1 MNPFS
6 SPAASPY
13 LEISAAPPAPARKNL
28 SHRTLLGTAGGLLSQ
43 GATLC
48 TNLILT
54 PIIAGLLGQAL
65 FGVWTMINQINNY
78 IALGE
83 FRVASVLKY
92 QLAGLQHSADFSHKR
107 RLVGASVVLLAV
119 ILPLLVLSIFAAAWM
134 SPSIFPGV
142 HEHLPSIRWAM
153 GISGAGMLLMQVVS
167 VPGGV
172 MRGENLDYKAMW
184 LRSSLVV
191 LTSVVGLG
199 LLFYGWGLIGL
210 AVAVLLRQIIYT
222 GVWQILACRHVAWYG
237 VERPSRAEVSSAARG
252 SIWVFVS
259 GLGFLAL
266 STGDLILAGIMLGP
280 AAASTYY
287 VTGALLRFAMMP
299 MGSLN
304 AASGPGIAG
313 LCGAGD
319 WRRLGKVMND
329 YFLIS
334 QFYLAWIG
342 AVALAVNAAFVISWM
357 GPSYDGG
364 HLLLALLLVGRVL
377 LTQLEVDGNVLDGM
391 LCFRQRAMVLAGS
404 VGLALAV
411 SVWAG
416 HQWGLAGMAAGP
428 LIGRVL
434 TLVLFR
440 RLIANAQPS
449 LQLGGMLRPRLLVV
463 TVALWSLAWTSTELF
478 QPIGWI
484 AIAVNSAIT
493 AVIAFVVLC
502 FVGVGAADRALV
514 QARFGKLL
522 HRFASPMRGRPS

>member
-6 SPAASPY
+6 APSVGTGLDIPAPAQ
-13 LEISAAPPAPARKNL
+13 APARKNL
-28 SHRTLLGTAGGLLSQ
+28 SRRTLLGTAGGLLTQ
-43 GATLC
+43 GATLF
-48 TNLILT
+48 TNLVLT
-54 PIIAGLLGQAL
+54 PVTAGLLGQSL

-92 QLAGLQHSADFSHKR
+92 QLAGLQHSDDFSHKR
-107 RLVGASVVLLAV
+107 RLVGASVLLLAV
-119 ILPLLVLSIFAAAWM
+119 ILPLLVLAIFATAWM
-134 SPSIFPGV
+134 SPAIFPGV
-142 HEHLPSIRWAM
+142 HEHLPAIRWAM

-191 LTSVVGLG
+191 FTSVVGLG

-222 GVWQILACRHVAWYG
+222 IVWQVLACRHVSWYG
-237 VERPSRAEVSSAARG
+237 VERPSRAEVTSAARG
-252 SIWVFVS
+252 SVWVFCS

-319 WRRLGKVMND
+319 WTRLGKVMND
-329 YFLIS
+329 YSLIT

-342 AVALAVNAAFVISWM
+342 AVALAVNASFILSWM
-357 GPSYDGG
+357 GPAYDGG

-377 LTQLEVDGNVLDGM
+377 LTQLEIDGNVLDGM
-391 LCFRQRAMVLAGS
+391 LCFRQRAMVLAGG
-404 VGLALAV
+404 VALALV
-411 SVWAG
+411 ISVWAG
-416 HQWGLAGMAAGP
+416 RQWGLAGMAAGP
-428 LIGRVL
+428 LTGRVL

-440 RLIANAQPS
+440 RLIANAQPGLRLS
-449 LQLGGMLRPRLLVV
+449 GMFRPRLLVV
-463 TVALWSLAWTSTELF
+463 TVALWALAWTSIQSY
-478 QPIGWI
+478 QPVGWTTLA
-484 AIAVNSAIT
+484 AISAIT
-493 AVIAFVVLC
+493 AGISFVILC
-502 FVGVGAADRALV
+502 FVGLGTADRGLI
-514 QARFGKLL
+514 QARFGNLL
-522 HRFASPMRGRPS
+522 HRFASRLPGRSS

>member
-6 SPAASPY
+6 APAVGPC
-13 LEISAAPPAPARKNL
+13 LEIPAEAPAPVRKNL
-28 SHRTLLGTAGGLLSQ
+28 SRRTLLGTAGGLLTQ
-43 GATLC
+43 GATLF
-48 TNLILT
+48 TNLLLT
-54 PIIAGLLGQAL
+54 PVIAGLLGQAL

-92 QLAGLQHSADFSHKR
+92 QLAGLQHSEDFPHKR

-119 ILPLLVLSIFAAAWM
+119 ILPLLALAIAAAAWM
-134 SPSIFPGV
+134 SPAIFPGV
-142 HEHLPSIRWAM
+142 HEHLPAIRWAM

-191 LTSVVGLG
+191 FTSVVGLG

-222 GVWQILACRHVAWYG
+222 IVWQVLACRHVSWYG
-237 VERPSRAEVSSAARG
+237 VERPSRDEVSSAARG
-252 SIWVFVS
+252 SVWVFCS

-287 VTGALLRFAMMP
+287 ITGALLRFAVMP

-304 AASGPGIAG
+304 AASGPGMAG

-319 WRRLGKVMND
+319 WDRLGKVMND
-329 YFLIS
+329 YSLIS

-342 AVALAVNAAFVISWM
+342 SVALAVNASFVTSWM
-357 GPSYDGG
+357 GSSYDGG

-391 LCFRQRAMVLAGS
+391 LCFRQRAMVL
-404 VGLALAV
+404 VGGVALALVV

-416 HQWGLAGMAAGP
+416 RQWGLAGLAAGP
-428 LIGRVL
+428 LAGRVL

-440 RLIANAQPS
+440 RLIASVQPG
-449 LQLGGMLRPRLLVV
+449 LRLGGMFRPRLLIV
-463 TVALWSLAWTSTELF
+463 TVALWAFAWTSIQSF
-478 QPIGWI
+478 HPVGWTTL
-484 AIAVNSAIT
+484 AVISAIT
-493 AVIAFVVLC
+493 AAISFVILC
-502 FVGVGAADRALV
+502 FVGLGAADRGLI
-514 QARFGKLL
+514 QTRFGNLL
-522 HRFASPMRGRPS
+522 HRFASRLPGRPS

>member
-6 SPAASPY
+6 APALGPG
-13 LEISAAPPAPARKNL
+13 LEIHATAPTPARKNL
-28 SHRTLLGTAGGLLSQ
+28 SRRTLLGTAGGLLTQ
-43 GATLC
+43 GATLF
-48 TNLILT
+48 TNLVLT
-54 PIIAGLLGQAL
+54 PVIAGLLGQSL

-92 QLAGLQHSADFSHKR
+92 QLAGLQHSRDFPHKR
-107 RLVGASVVLLAV
+107 RLVGASVLLLAA
-119 ILPLLVLSIFAAAWM
+119 ILPLLSLAIIVVAWM
-134 SPSIFPGV
+134 SPAIFPGV
-142 HEHLPSIRWAM
+142 HEHLPAIRWAM

-184 LRSSLVV
+184 LRSFLVV
-191 LTSVVGLG
+191 FTSVVGLG

-222 GVWQILACRHVAWYG
+222 IVWQVLACRHVSWYG
-237 VERPSRAEVSSAARG
+237 VERPGSAEVSSAARG
-252 SIWVFVS
+252 SVWVFCS

-287 VTGALLRFAMMP
+287 VTGALLRFAIMP

-304 AASGPGIAG
+304 AASGPGLAG

-319 WRRLGKVMND
+319 WTRLGKVMND
-329 YFLIS
+329 YSLIT

-342 AVALAVNAAFVISWM
+342 AVALAVNASFIHSWM

-377 LTQLEVDGNVLDGM
+377 LTQIEVDGNVLDGM
-391 LCFRQRAMVLAGS
+391 LCFRQRAMVLAGG
-404 VGLALAV
+404 VMLALAV

-416 HQWGLAGMAAGP
+416 RHWGLAGMAAGP
-428 LIGRVL
+428 LAGRLL

-440 RLIANAQPS
+440 RLISNAQPG
-449 LQLGGMLRPRLLVV
+449 LHLGGMFRPRLLLV
-463 TVALWSLAWTSTELF
+463 TLALWALAWMSIQRY
-478 QPIGWI
+478 QPVGWKTL
-484 AIAVNSAIT
+484 AVTSAIT
-493 AVIAFVVLC
+493 AGLSFVLLC
-502 FVGVGAADRALV
+502 FVGLGAEDRGLI
-514 QARFGKLL
+514 QARFRNLL
-522 HRFASPMRGRPS
+522 HRFASRLPGRSS

>member
-6 SPAASPY
+6 APALGPG
-13 LEISAAPPAPARKNL
+13 LEIHATAPTPARKNL
-28 SHRTLLGTAGGLLSQ
+28 SRRTLLGTAGGLLTQ
-43 GATLC
+43 GATLF
-48 TNLILT
+48 TNLVLT
-54 PIIAGLLGQAL
+54 PVIAGLLGQSL

-92 QLAGLQHSADFSHKR
+92 QLAGLQHSRDFPHKR
-107 RLVGASVVLLAV
+107 RLVGASVLLLAA
-119 ILPLLVLSIFAAAWM
+119 ILPLLSLAIIVVAWM
-134 SPSIFPGV
+134 SPAIFPGV
-142 HEHLPSIRWAM
+142 HEHLPAIRWAM

-184 LRSSLVV
+184 LRSFLVV
-191 LTSVVGLG
+191 FTSVVGLG

-222 GVWQILACRHVAWYG
+222 IVWQVLACRHVSWYG
-237 VERPSRAEVSSAARG
+237 VERPGSAEVSSAARG
-252 SIWVFVS
+252 SVWVFCS

-287 VTGALLRFAMMP
+287 VTGALLRFAIMP
-299 MGSLN
+299 LGSLN
-304 AASGPGIAG
+304 AASGPGLAG

-319 WRRLGKVMND
+319 WTRLGKVMND
-329 YFLIS
+329 YSLIT

-342 AVALAVNAAFVISWM
+342 AVALAVNASFIHSWM

-377 LTQLEVDGNVLDGM
+377 LTQIEVDGNVLDGM
-391 LCFRQRAMVLAGS
+391 LCFRQRAMVLAGG
-404 VGLALAV
+404 VLLALAV
-411 SVWAG
+411 SAWAG
-416 HQWGLAGMAAGP
+416 RHWGLAGMAAGP
-428 LIGRVL
+428 LAGRLL

-440 RLIANAQPS
+440 RLISNAQPG
-449 LQLGGMLRPRLLVV
+449 LHLGGMFRPRLLLV
-463 TVALWSLAWTSTELF
+463 TLALWALAWISIQRYQPSGWKSLAVT
-478 QPIGWI
+478 
-484 AIAVNSAIT
+484 SAIT
-493 AVIAFVVLC
+493 AGLSFVLLC
-502 FVGVGAADRALV
+502 FVGLGAEDRGLI
-514 QARFGKLL
+514 QARFGNLL
-522 HRFASPMRGRPS
+522 HRFASRLPGRAS

>member
-6 SPAASPY
+6 APALGPG
-13 LEISAAPPAPARKNL
+13 LEIHATAPTPARKNL
-28 SHRTLLGTAGGLLSQ
+28 SRRTLLGTAGGLLTQ
-43 GATLC
+43 GATLF
-48 TNLILT
+48 TNLVLT
-54 PIIAGLLGQAL
+54 PVIAGLLGQSL

-92 QLAGLQHSADFSHKR
+92 QLAGLQHSRDFPHKR
-107 RLVGASVVLLAV
+107 RLVGASVLLLAV
-119 ILPLLVLSIFAAAWM
+119 ILPLLSLAIIVVAWM
-134 SPSIFPGV
+134 SPAIFPGV
-142 HEHLPSIRWAM
+142 HEHLPAIRWAM

-184 LRSSLVV
+184 LRSFLVV
-191 LTSVVGLG
+191 FTSVVGLG

-222 GVWQILACRHVAWYG
+222 IVWQVLACRHVSWYG
-237 VERPSRAEVSSAARG
+237 VERPGSSEVFSAARG
-252 SIWVFVS
+252 SVWVFCS

-287 VTGALLRFAMMP
+287 VTGALLRFAIMP
-299 MGSLN
+299 MSSLN
-304 AASGPGIAG
+304 AASGPGLAG

-319 WRRLGKVMND
+319 WTRLGKVMND
-329 YFLIS
+329 YSLIT

-342 AVALAVNAAFVISWM
+342 AVALAVNASFIHSWM

-377 LTQLEVDGNVLDGM
+377 LTQIEVDGNVLDGM
-391 LCFRQRAMVLAGS
+391 LCFRQRAMVLAGG
-404 VGLALAV
+404 VMLALAV

-416 HQWGLAGMAAGP
+416 RHWGLAGMAAGP
-428 LIGRVL
+428 LAGRLL

-440 RLIANAQPS
+440 RLISNAQPG
-449 LQLGGMLRPRLLVV
+449 LHLGGMFRPRLLLV
-463 TVALWSLAWTSTELF
+463 TLALWALAWTLIQHY
-478 QPIGWI
+478 QPGGWKTL
-484 AIAVNSAIT
+484 AVTSAIT
-493 AVIAFVVLC
+493 AGLSFVLLC
-502 FVGVGAADRALV
+502 FVGLGAEDRGLI
-514 QARFGKLL
+514 QARFGNLL
-522 HRFASPMRGRPS
+522 HRFASRLPGRSS